1 MGIRHIWRRS
11 ALIWID
17 GKGGTAVIDLKP
29 NMKLAS
35 AEIVRENP
43 GLEQRNRDF
52 VGYKEVWQIWA
63 GRSVAATI
71 VGV

>member
-1 MGIRHIWRRS
+1 MGKVYGDK
-11 ALIWID
+11 AYLAKECFNLID

-43 GLEQRNRDF
+43 GLEQREQDF
-52 VGYKEVWQIWA
+52 VGYKEVWQIWLEGA
-63 GRSVAATI
+63 
-71 VGV
+71 